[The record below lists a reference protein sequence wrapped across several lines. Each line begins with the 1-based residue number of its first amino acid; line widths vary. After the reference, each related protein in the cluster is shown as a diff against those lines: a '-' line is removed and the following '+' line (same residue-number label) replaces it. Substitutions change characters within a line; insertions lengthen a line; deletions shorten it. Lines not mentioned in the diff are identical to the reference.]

1 MFNFRVHEEL
11 TCLAEGN
18 GHFFARAGAMVC
30 YKGEFISEKVL
41 LDTNTNQSLLGS
53 VINFASRKVTGEN
66 IPLMKVKG
74 TGSYYMANASKH
86 VSVIKLEPGQSIGVE
101 GENLLAFTEDC
112 KYGVRFIGSG
122 VISQKGLFTSKI
134 TALGNNGYVTIT
146 TDGNP
151 IIIETPCVVDP
162 DAAICWTGADPSF
175 KVDVNWKSFLGQTSG
190 ESYCLEFNKPGEV
203 VIVQPSER
211 ISGLNVN
218 ID

>member
-11 TCLAEGN
+11 TCLAEGS
-18 GHFFARAGAMVC
+18 GHFFARVGSMVC
-30 YKGEFISEKVL
+30 YKGEFTSEKVL

-53 VINFASRKVTGEN
+53 VINFASRKITGEN

-112 KYGVRFIGSG
+112 KYGVGFIGSG

-162 DAAICWTGADPSF
+162 DAVICWTGADPSF

-211 ISGLNVN
+211 KSGLNVA